1 MRMEFLRD
9 RSDPS
14 LRRPAADGG
23 PWLTLRH
30 FAVLLATAGAFAVSF
45 VMLARVIGAD
55 SSWLGL
61 LLMFYFLGLAKV
73 AEPLYLLRLPPSIRA
88 LHASE
93 CSGALYRALGVP
105 AFGALLRNTPLR
117 WLNTSV
123 YVAAASR
130 DLARLQRVVEAG
142 EAAHLYAA
150 ALFTPYIAWV
160 AWRGHWREAAIFV
173 VVQIA
178 FNVYPILH
186 LRSVRAR
193 LERSQQFHLCRSRS

>member
-1 MRMEFLRD
+1 MRMNFLRN

-14 LRRPAADGG
+14 LRRSAAAGNR
-23 PWLTLRH
+23 WLTLRH
-30 FAVLLATAGAFAVSF
+30 LAVLLATAGAFAVSF

-55 SSWLGL
+55 SPWLGL

-93 CSGALYRALGVP
+93 RSGATYRALGVP

-123 YVAAASR
+123 YVAATSR
-130 DLARLQRVVEAG
+130 DIARLERLIESA

-150 ALFTPYIAWV
+150 ALFTPYIVYV
-160 AWRGHWREAAIFV
+160 AWRAQLWQAAIFLL
-173 VVQIA
+173 VQIA

-193 LERSQQFHLCRSRS
+193 LERHRRDPRFQSG